1 MKVKIKGLASFRDLL
16 GSESSLQVESGST
29 VENVLQKLSSDNRRF
44 RETAF
49 DESGKLRDFVKLMKN
64 KKIIESSEAD
74 SIELAEGD
82 ELAIFPPVAGG

>member
-1 MKVKIKGLASFRDLL
+1 MKVKIKGLANFRDLL
-16 GSESSLQVESGST
+16 GSDLSLEVESGST
-29 VENVLQKLSSDNRRF
+29 LEDVLQKLSSDNPRF

-64 KKIIESSEAD
+64 KKIIESSVAEN
-74 SIELAEGD
+74 IELADGD